1 MSDKK
6 FKCQLCP
13 KTYRYKSD
21 LRRHVK
27 AMHKRASIDPSK
39 IVVSDEKIEY
49 LPSKILKCPKCEFVL
64 PNEDAVG
71 THLSTSHTSTPY
83 RHTCFVCLKPFYT
96 NAELQKHMQFVHAA
110 ASANSKD
117 DDVDFPAIVK
127 GNFIF
132 NHPFS
137 MIVAGPSR
145 CGKTYWIINLLLNAA
160 ERIIPMPTKIV
171 YCYTHWQPKYDIL
184 KKRIPGVEW
193 HEGMPTKPYL
203 DEISNAILILDDLM
217 GESVNNDLLM
227 SIFTERSHH
236 QNISV
241 ILLMQNLYHQGKN
254 SVSIARNTQYLV
266 LFRNPRDRHE
276 IKTLAMQ
283 MFPEKWRKFLEK
295 FDHETKKPRG
305 KLILDFSPYTSD
317 ENRIVKSCEL
327 TDFVK
332 KAQQQQAITNNPY
345 YAKAISEKSRIK
357 QILDDPSLTN
367 PQKEIEYGQAMNN
380 YSQYMKKAE
389 PISSSSSSQ
398 LLSPVLTNKIQTS
411 PKPPTSTITKPTTMS
426 TGYIGTMDDIL
437 NLPYEPP
444 RPIVEED
451 DGDFKEKL
459 NDLVDLPKLTD
470 SDYEE
475 DSGDENHMDNFVSL
489 SDDEKT
495 VNKKQARA
503 EYNFRERVCKKRKN
517 RSKPYEKIDESP

>member
-1 MSDKK
+1 MSDKE
-6 FKCQLCP
+6 FKCQHCR
-13 KTYRYKSD
+13 KTYTYKSD

-27 AMHKRASIDPSK
+27 ARHKRASIDPTK

-71 THLSTSHTSTPY
+71 THLSTSHTSSPY
-83 RHTCFVCLKPFYT
+83 RHTCFVCLKPFYS
-96 NAELQKHMQFVHAA
+96 NAELQKHMQLVHAA
-110 ASANSKD
+110 SASSKD
-117 DDVDFPAIVK
+117 DDVDFPPIVK

-137 MIVAGPSR
+137 LIVAGPSR
-145 CGKTYWIINLLLNAA
+145 CGKTYWVINLLLNAA
-160 ERIIPMPTKIV
+160 ERIIPTPTKIV
-171 YCYTHWQPKYDIL
+171 YCYSHWQPKYEVL
-184 KKRIPGVEW
+184 KKRIDGVEW

-217 GESVNNDLLM
+217 AESVNNDQLM

-254 SVSIARNTQYLV
+254 SVSIARNTQYMV
-266 LFRNPRDRHE
+266 LFKNPRDRHE

-295 FDHETKKPRG
+295 FDYETNKPRG
-305 KLILDFSPYTSD
+305 KLILDFSPYTTD

-327 TDFVK
+327 TDFIK
-332 KAQQQQAITNNPY
+332 KAQQHQAITTNPY

-380 YSQYMKKAE
+380 YSQYMKKVK
-389 PISSSSSSQ
+389 PFSSSSQ
-398 LLSPVLTNKIQTS
+398 LLPVLSNKIQTT
-411 PKPPTSTITKPTTMS
+411 PCKPTSTITKPTTMS
-426 TGYIGTMDDIL
+426 KGYLGTMDDIL

-444 RPIVEED
+444 HPIDED
-451 DGDFKEKL
+451 GEFKENL
-459 NDLVDLPKLTD
+459 NDLVDLPKLAD

-495 VNKKQARA
+495 VEGKQVRA
-503 EYNFRERVCKKRKN
+503 EYNFRERVRKKRKN
-517 RSKPYEKIDESP
+517 RSKPYDKIDESP